1 MKQCLTLVANRSLEQ
16 AQWQKAIHSM
26 LTIEQIHQR
35 EAHVWDVI
43 TDDHTTLSS
52 SLRDVLYQLN
62 IDFALQPKERLPKRL
77 FLSDMDATMVVG
89 ETIDEMAETLGLYDA
104 VSQITAAAMRGEK
117 SYREALAERLQLMRG
132 IHKSEVAE
140 IAKNVQLAKG
150 ARQLL
155 SVIKQQHIESFLIS
169 GGFTVF
175 THTVAQMLG
184 FGGHLANRLS
194 YDKSGKLDGNW
205 IGDLVSAEVKEST
218 LKTLAKQ
225 LDIELSETIAIGD
238 GANDKRMV
246 RLAGLGVAF
255 YGKPTLREAANAEI
269 HSGTI
274 DNLRWFL

>member
-1 MKQCLTLVANRSLEQ
+1 MKYCLTLVANRPLEQ
-16 AQWQKAIHSM
+16 AQWHKAIHSM
-26 LTIEQIHQR
+26 LAIEQIHQR
-35 EAHVWDVI
+35 ESHVWDVI
-43 TDDHTTLSS
+43 TDDKATLSS

-62 IDFALQPKERLPKRL
+62 MDFALQPLERLPKRL

-89 ETIDEMAETLGLYDA
+89 ETIDEMAETLGLYEA
-104 VSQITAAAMRGEK
+104 VSQITAAAMRGEMG
-117 SYREALAERLQLMRG
+117 YREALAKRLQLMRG

-150 ARQLL
+150 AKQLL

-175 THTVAQMLG
+175 TYTVAQMLG
-184 FGGHLANRLS
+184 FDGHLANRLS
-194 YDKSGKLDGNW
+194 YDESGKLDGKW

-246 RLAGLGVAF
+246 GLAGLGVAF
-255 YGKPTLREAANAEI
+255 YGKPTLREVANAEI

-274 DNLRWFL
+274 DNLQWFL